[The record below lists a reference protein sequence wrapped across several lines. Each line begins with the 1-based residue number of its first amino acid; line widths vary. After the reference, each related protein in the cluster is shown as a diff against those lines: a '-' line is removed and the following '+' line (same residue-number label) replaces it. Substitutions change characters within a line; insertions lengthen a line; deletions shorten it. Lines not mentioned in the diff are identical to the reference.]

1 MSALRAEYERGS
13 QLFLSQID
21 WLGGQGYTH
30 FRRAKGTSIHPQ
42 QRAPLISA
50 IQAMAI
56 ASTDV
61 SPHPDLLSPVFSIL
75 TE

>member
-1 MSALRAEYERGS
+1 MSALRAEYEQGS
-13 QLFLSQID
+13 KLFLSQID
-21 WLGGQGYTH
+21 WLTRQGYTH

-42 QRAPLISA
+42 QRAPLISS

-61 SPHPDLLSPVFSIL
+61 SLPPQLLFVSSH
-75 TE
+75 